1 MRRRYAFSIVELV
14 VAIAIIAILAGILL
28 PAVTKARAA
37 GKRVACRAQLADL
50 GRLFQMYLNDSKNKL
65 PHVNP
70 IPSLPEIS
78 GLPVTELL
86 LPYTNGV
93 RGGWK
98 CPADSITRKIA
109 GTPEGFETYFDREG
123 ISYLY
128 SPMLAQLYAG
138 KQLNDH
144 PLYRAGKQ
152 NILAIFYEF
161 EPFHARQKTLGSM
174 NYLFADMHV
183 GDLATE

>member
-1 MRRRYAFSIVELV
+1 LPELLV
-14 VAIAIIAILAGILL
+14 VIVILAVLIGILL
-28 PAVTKARAA
+28 PVVSKARTA
-37 GKRVACRAQLADL
+37 GKRVACRAQLSDM
-50 GRLFQMYLNDSKNKL
+50 GRLFQMYLNDSRNKL

-70 IPSLPEIS
+70 VPSLKTIAGP
-78 GLPVTELL
+78 PVTELL
-86 LPYTNGV
+86 MKYTRDV
-93 RGGWK
+93 QRGWK
-98 CPADSITRKIA
+98 CPADQIKRRMEGA
-109 GTPEGFETYFDREG
+109 PEGFETYFDREG

-128 SPMLAQLYAG
+128 NPHLALLYAG

-161 EPFHARQKTLGSM
+161 EAFHGPENTLGSM